1 MKLSKDHTILKYI
14 ALMQVLYELSDDL
27 DLKDTIFN
35 TKIIK
40 DRVFDLQNSL
50 KKQIWRMYRDPKK
63 DGIWKVDDFVRPEDW
78 DHAVAQH
85 ADAAQLMINFF
96 EVGVQMTEMDRVRAE
111 GLQTQMTIL
120 LKSYGIETVED

>member
-1 MKLSKDHTILKYI
+1 MKLSKDHNILKYI

-27 DLKDTIFN
+27 DLKDSIFN

-50 KKQIWRMYRDPKK
+50 KKQIWRLYRDSKK
-63 DGIWKVDDFVRPEDW
+63 DGVWKVDDFVRPEYW

-85 ADAAQLMINFF
+85 SDAAQLMINFF